1 MKNKYISM
9 TISLIFFA
17 DEDVITL
24 SAGANDSQKDNDLI
38 GDDIFGD

>member
-9 TISLIFFA
+9 KISLIFFA
-17 DEDVITL
+17 SEDVITL

>member
-9 TISLIFFA
+9 NISLIFFA
-17 DEDVITL
+17 NEDVITL